1 MVDARILNQF
11 DVSTGHKSVIQ
22 KGNVGET
29 YDYGLQLWRDQ
40 LDTYV
45 FRGTRGNLT
54 NLVLKLVG
62 QAAGHTQTWEFSGE
76 SGKWFMGVKPTKE
89 HWAKQI
95 ARVDIR
101 SLKASKTYDS
111 NTAFPRIAYLDQ
123 AGEPKDYCQ
132 SPENFKRAEAA
143 LSPDYTKMLI
153 ATMENDGTGH
163 FVIYNAKMINQALDD
178 TSIDYV
184 DLRDK
189 QKYPCED
196 SFTISNFDDLMNNS
210 VQGYDLDNAG
220 NIYITSQHKPNME
233 DHKYYPKMIKKI
245 PYYAHEE
252 TSQWEEV
259 GLSAVNISGKGMHS
273 EVESIQIIGENHG
286 YLTVAY
292 HKLVNNKNLTI
303 LNRIYEIE
311 WD

>member
-40 LDTYV
+40 LDT
-45 FRGTRGNLT
+45 

-76 SGKWFMGVKPTKE
+76 SGKWFVGVKPTKE

>member
-76 SGKWFMGVKPTKE
+76 SGKWFVGVKPTKE

-178 TSIDYV
+178 LAELIYPTS
-184 DLRDK
+184 
-189 QKYPCED
+189 
-196 SFTISNFDDLMNNS
+196 S
-210 VQGYDLDNAG
+210 
-220 NIYITSQHKPNME
+220 
-233 DHKYYPKMIKKI
+233 
-245 PYYAHEE
+245 
-252 TSQWEEV
+252 
-259 GLSAVNISGKGMHS
+259 
-273 EVESIQIIGENHG
+273 
-286 YLTVAY
+286 
-292 HKLVNNKNLTI
+292 
-303 LNRIYEIE
+303 
-311 WD
+311 

>member
-76 SGKWFMGVKPTKE
+76 SGKWFVGVKPTKE

-163 FVIYNAKMINQALDD
+163 FV
-178 TSIDYV
+178 T
-184 DLRDK
+184 
-189 QKYPCED
+189 
-196 SFTISNFDDLMNNS
+196 
-210 VQGYDLDNAG
+210 
-220 NIYITSQHKPNME
+220 
-233 DHKYYPKMIKKI
+233 
-245 PYYAHEE
+245 
-252 TSQWEEV
+252 
-259 GLSAVNISGKGMHS
+259 
-273 EVESIQIIGENHG
+273 
-286 YLTVAY
+286 
-292 HKLVNNKNLTI
+292 
-303 LNRIYEIE
+303 
-311 WD
+311 

>member
-76 SGKWFMGVKPTKE
+76 SGKWFVGVKPTKE

-189 QKYPCED
+189 QKYPCEY

-210 VQGYDLDNAG
+210 VQGY
-220 NIYITSQHKPNME
+220 I
-233 DHKYYPKMIKKI
+233 
-245 PYYAHEE
+245 
-252 TSQWEEV
+252 
-259 GLSAVNISGKGMHS
+259 
-273 EVESIQIIGENHG
+273 
-286 YLTVAY
+286 
-292 HKLVNNKNLTI
+292 
-303 LNRIYEIE
+303 
-311 WD
+311 